1 MYVYLYIYISYICIW
16 EDGYLIP
23 PTTAGLGVELDDSVV
38 AAHPL
43 DGDQLHLE
51 MGQDPYDPVR
61 DRLFPG
67 G

>member
-1 MYVYLYIYISYICIW
+1 LQW

-23 PTTAGLGVELDDSVV
+23 PTAAGLGVELDDSVV
-38 AAHPL
+38 EAHPW
-43 DGDQLHLE
+43 DGNQLHLE